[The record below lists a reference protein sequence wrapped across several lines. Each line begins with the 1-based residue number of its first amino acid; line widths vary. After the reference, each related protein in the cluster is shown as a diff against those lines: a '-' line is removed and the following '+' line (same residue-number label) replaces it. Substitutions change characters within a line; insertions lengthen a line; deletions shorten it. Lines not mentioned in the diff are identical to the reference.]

1 MQIKRLDHI
10 GLRVIHVDRVME
22 FYQALGFMVIR
33 NDEKERVFVVKHP
46 SGIEINLIA
55 RGDLAHEQQNILM
68 DGEER
73 YAGYTHY
80 AIAVASVDE
89 AQAFLESHHIE
100 ITEGPV
106 TFGDGKRS
114 IFVRDPDLN
123 VLEFTQLPPQV
134 SAVK

>member
-1 MQIKRLDHI
+1 MQIKRLDHV
-10 GLRVIHVDRVME
+10 GLRVMHVDRVMK
-22 FYQALGFMVIR
+22 FYQTLGFAVIR
-33 NDEKERVFVVKHP
+33 KDEKEQVFVVKHP

-55 RGDLAHEQQNILM
+55 RGNLNHDQHNILM

-73 YAGYTHY
+73 YGGYTHY
-80 AIAVASVDE
+80 AIAVESIAE
-89 AQAFLESHHIE
+89 AQAFLEARHIE

-123 VLEFTQLPPQV
+123 VLEFTQLP
-134 SAVK
+134 

>member
-10 GLRVIHVDRVME
+10 GLRVTHVDRVME
-22 FYQALGFMVIR
+22 FYQTLGFAIIR
-33 NDEKERVFVVKHP
+33 KDEKEQVYVVTHP

-55 RGDLAHEQQNILM
+55 RGNPAHGQQNILM

-73 YAGYTHY
+73 YTGYTHY
-80 AIAVASVDE
+80 AISVASIPE
-89 AQAFLESHHIE
+89 AQAFLESRHIE

-106 TFGDGKRS
+106 TFGDGKQS

-123 VLEFTQLPPQV
+123 VLEFTQLPQQ
-134 SAVK
+134 